1 MTPWPRKCDWSCT
14 ANPYTLSTRKN
25 DMTSDNHNDQIE
37 TEQLVLGGLILHN
50 ELMDVSA
57 DIIQAHHFGEAFHAR
72 IYSAI
77 AALIRLGRP
86 ALPKTI
92 KQYLKGDPAL
102 TQVDAKYLDNITVMW
117 MPGTDMAFLCK
128 LIREAAIRRGLV
140 EAGKTLAEAAANP
153 PPDQTPEQLVEEV
166 EERLHAIM
174 STEQNIISIEP
185 IERAADRAIIAI
197 EQAFQAPATA
207 GVSTGFAPWDRVV
220 GKMAKGD
227 LVVLG
232 GATSMG
238 KTSMAQQV
246 AWFVA
251 KQGRRA
257 MAFTL
262 EMTAEEYTKRHL
274 AQMTGISTVDQE
286 AGTITSTQMTKL
298 IVAAQAFRE
307 MPIWIDGSPTMTV
320 AQMRSRAR
328 RLRRRG
334 GVDFI
339 LIDHLRFIS
348 PEDPRAQERDQIQ
361 QITRDLKAMAKEL
374 QVPILLVAH
383 LNRDANKRENH
394 KPTLSD
400 LYGSASIE
408 QNADVVAFVH
418 REEYWLAKERPDGT
432 NGEAYTTWQNNIR
445 PHLGRGELIVAK
457 RRRGPTGEDKL
468 GWNAGLTL
476 FYDIALSDGQAQ
488 TMLNFEMPAEEQ

>member
-14 ANPYTLSTRKN
+14 ANPYTLSTRKI
-25 DMTSDNHNDQIE
+25 DMTQNNHNEQIE

-50 ELMDVSA
+50 ELMDVAA

-72 IYSAI
+72 IFAAI
-77 AALIRLGRP
+77 ASLIRLGRP

-92 KQYLKGDPAL
+92 RQYLKGDPAL
-102 TQVDAKYLDNITVMW
+102 NQVDTKYLETITVMW
-117 MPGTDMAFLCK
+117 MPGTDMGFLCK

-174 STEQNIISIEP
+174 STEQTIVSIEP
-185 IERAADRAIIAI
+185 IERAADRALVSI

-207 GVSTGFAPWDRVV
+207 GVVTGFFPWDSVV
-220 GKMAKGD
+220 GKMGKGD
-227 LVVLG
+227 LIVLG

-246 AWFVA
+246 AWEVGKA
-251 KQGRRA
+251 GRRS
-257 MAFTL
+257 MVFTL
-262 EMTAEEYTKRHL
+262 EMTSEEYTKRHL

-286 AGTITSTQMTKL
+286 AGTITSTQMEKL
-298 IVAAQAFRE
+298 IVAAQAFRDL
-307 MPIWIDGSPTMTV
+307 PIYIDGSPTMTV
-320 AQMRSRAR
+320 AQIRSRAR

-334 GVDFI
+334 GIDFI
-339 LIDHLRFIS
+339 MVDHLRFIA

-361 QITRDLKAMAKEL
+361 QITRDLKALAKEL
-374 QVPILLVAH
+374 QVPLLLVAH
-383 LNRDANKRENH
+383 LNRDANKRDNH
-394 KPTLSD
+394 QPTLSD

-418 REEYWLAKERPDGT
+418 REEYWHQKQEPARGTDEYDVWWKE
-432 NGEAYTTWQNNIR
+432 WQKFKDKAD
-445 PHLGRGELIVAK
+445 LIVAK
-457 RRRGPTGEDKL
+457 RRRGPTGSSKM
-468 GWNAGLTL
+468 GWNAKLTL
-476 FYDIALSDGQAQ
+476 FHDLSLSGDTGQA
-488 TMLNFEMPAEEQ
+488 EMTFPGE